1 MTGCLTKMTKTEFTK
16 IIDEFESNRIK
27 VLKEKN
33 ALYAPEDDALHNFHV
48 GANID
53 RSTTCQ
59 TIWHYA
65 KKHFVALLDKIENN
79 SWENIDDTFEKIGD
93 IMNYLDFMWVA
104 ANEEKAKISMAK
116 EIKKPNED
124 IGLCRECNNYCPI
137 EYRSCECCGHFDVK
151 ECEEPCASC
160 QKNKIFGTEE
170 YKNSPLN
177 WTPRKEK

>member
-1 MTGCLTKMTKTEFTK
+1 MTKTEFAK
-16 IIDEFESNRIK
+16 IIDEFENNRIK

-79 SWENIDDTFEKIGD
+79 SWENIDDAFEKLGD
-93 IMNYLDFMWVA
+93 IMNYLDFMWAA
-104 ANEEKAKISMAK
+104 ANEEKAKTERKKNETGDSKTIDYSSMGFCTVCYK
-116 EIKKPNED
+116 F
-124 IGLCRECNNYCPI
+124 CPI
-137 EYRSCECCGHFDVK
+137 EYRGCDCCDNFQLDSNK
-151 ECEEPCASC
+151 EPCASC
-160 QKNKIFGTEE
+160 KKTKIIGTKE
-170 YKNSPLN
+170 YENAPLN
-177 WTPRKEK
+177 WKPERKEK